1 MIRLLISLLVLS
13 ILVCTEQVQAGTH
26 TNLILDSNI
35 IDNTNPEKASN
46 YNPNKDTFIQNLL
59 LSRYVIKESSPEE
72 ATQGIKIDI
81 FGPFRGYSQISY
93 EKVIEPGKSYELSLG
108 IIGLGSN
115 QAFEYPDTVIQASP
129 HRKSQFG
136 LFLGVGYK
144 FNKLRLFDVENNST
158 QSHIMQGLYAKPIL
172 YIGFYNENRI
182 AGIGTKQFE
191 LEKPNTTFAALQVEF
206 GKQWV
211 IEEKVLLDIY
221 GGIGY
226 GIDNKK
232 YYSSSYYTYTT
243 TSAFNYCNDRIG
255 RSPGISITVG
265 IKVGLPIK

>member
-1 MIRLLISLLVLS
+1 MIRLLISLL
-13 ILVCTEQVQAGTH
+13 IFCFFVCAESAQARAH
-26 TNLILDSNI
+26 TNLLADSSILNNSS
-35 IDNTNPEKASN
+35 PEQALDLKLT
-46 YNPNKDTFIQNLL
+46 KDTVILNPI
-59 LSRYVIKESSPEE
+59 LSRYYFKKSDQE
-72 ATQGIKIDI
+72 ATQGITVDV

-108 IIGLGSN
+108 IIGLGKN
-115 QAFEYPDTVIQASP
+115 QAFEYPDTVIKASP

-144 FNKLRLFDVENNST
+144 FNKLGLFDIENSTT
-158 QSHIMQGLYAKPIL
+158 QSHLMQGLYAKPIL
-172 YIGFYNENRI
+172 YIGFYKENRI
-182 AGIGTKQFE
+182 AGIGSKQFE

-211 IEEKVLLDIY
+211 IDNKILLDIY

-226 GIDNKK
+226 CIDNKK
-232 YYSSSYYTYTT
+232 YYSTSYYTYTT

-255 RSPGISITVG
+255 RSPGISVTMG